1 MWEQLVNALQRG
13 ENVPGNKVV
22 QTKYTNPGNK
32 RNPWSKEGLEQYN
45 VLHEEVHQDRLSI
58 DSKHLGCCHRKTIG
72 ECGNNL

>member
-45 VLHEEVHQDRLSI
+45 VLHEEVRHQDWLTV
-58 DSKHLGCCHRKTIG
+58 DPWTDF
-72 ECGNNL
+72 